1 MWTRWLDSLRTRG
14 GARRALAVALFPAL
28 AAAGCIY
35 GFAGGGLPSN
45 IRTVA
50 ILPFD
55 NQTAEPLL
63 TQEVADALQEAMQG
77 RLGLRLASEATAD
90 AVVRGAILRYEP
102 DIALSFQQGVRGN
115 VDVTARRV
123 QLTLRV
129 EIMDQHEGRALW
141 ERQSL
146 VVDGE
151 YQPPRETDGR
161 QKALAKLVTD
171 IVDGAQ
177 SQW

>member
-1 MWTRWLDSLRTRG
+1 M
-14 GARRALAVALFPAL
+14 LAQACL
-28 AAAGCIY
+28 Y
-35 GFAGGGLPSN
+35 GFAGGGLPSH

-55 NQTAEPLL
+55 NQTPEPVL
-63 TQEVADALQEAMQG
+63 TQEVTAAIREAVQD
-77 RLGLRLASEATAD
+77 RLGLRPASPANAD

-102 DIALSFQQGVRGN
+102 DIALAVQTAERGN
-115 VDVTARRV
+115 PAQVTRRRV

-129 EIMDQHEGRALW
+129 EIYDQRQERVLW
-141 ERQSL
+141 ERASL
-146 VVDGE
+146 TVDGA
-151 YQPPRETDGR
+151 YDPPREAAGR
-161 QKALAKLVTD
+161 QEALEKLVAD